1 VIKASNKS
9 DSALTSQGIQITEQE
24 IFLQEHGHSIFTQVR
39 LHVSKRSRLHQHE
52 KIWPHAHTRPNRRA
66 GYTVRELTAARLH
79 GSRRATLT
87 RFSRLKYL
95 RSLKPA
101 TRRQRVVRQAGSAC
115 RWIRFLGTLCICR
128 LPAQLPGT
136 LEGTR
141 PFTQPATCPSYTT
154 RPKFSA
160 LSLLVHILQS
170 WSTKFSIRTCRL
182 ASAGHDHDLLNLVC
196 CHASSKLLHCRV
208 VSNVM
213 IERYALMVHLK
224 CVTVCR
230 HTLCT
235 FCTL

>member
-1 VIKASNKS
+1 MFRKGPGCISTRKYG
-9 DSALTSQGIQITEQE
+9 LT
-24 IFLQEHGHSIFTQVR
+24 
-39 LHVSKRSRLHQHE
+39 
-52 KIWPHAHTRPNRRA
+52 HTRPNRRA

-160 LSLLVHILQS
+160 LSLLVHILQPS
-170 WSTKFSIRTCRL
+170 WTIRTCMVTAHTWLYGHL
-182 ASAGHDHDLLNLVC
+182 AIYSGHCHDLLESMLSRPPSLTRLKQ
-196 CHASSKLLHCRV
+196 AT
-208 VSNVM
+208 
-213 IERYALMVHLK
+213 ALSGGD
-224 CVTVCR
+224 R
-230 HTLCT
+230 TLCAYGSPQVCDCVST
-235 FCTL
+235 HIVHILHTVIATMIMIMAMMAFANCKVD